1 MFSVGDKIV
10 YPMHG
15 AGVIRKI
22 EEREI
27 LGERRQYYVLKL
39 PHSDMD
45 VMIPIASEK
54 TVGIREIIAKEFIE
68 EVKNLLCRETSVMS
82 SNWNRR
88 YRENMEKLKTGDI
101 LEVAQVVRDLTRVE
115 MRKGLSAGE
124 KKLLM
129 NSMQILVSEL
139 ILAGDM
145 CEEDAEN
152 LVKESV
158 QLLEL

>member
-1 MFSVGDKIV
+1 M
-10 YPMHG
+10 
-15 AGVIRKI
+15 
-22 EEREI
+22 
-27 LGERRQYYVLKL
+27 
-39 PHSDMD
+39 
-45 VMIPIASEK
+45 
-54 TVGIREIIAKEFIE
+54 
-68 EVKNLLCRETSVMS
+68 
-82 SNWNRR
+82 
-88 YRENMEKLKTGDI
+88 
-101 LEVAQVVRDLTRVE
+101 E

>member
-1 MFSVGDKIV
+1 MESQIPGK
-10 YPMHG
+10 HG
-15 AGVIRKI
+15 KAKD
-22 EEREI
+22 
-27 LGERRQYYVLKL
+27 RR
-39 PHSDMD
+39 H
-45 VMIPIASEK
+45 
-54 TVGIREIIAKEFIE
+54 
-68 EVKNLLCRETSVMS
+68 
-82 SNWNRR
+82 
-88 YRENMEKLKTGDI
+88 